1 MFVWWGPGLV
11 NLYNDGYR
19 SVLGAKHPGAQG
31 QGAAECWKEIRD
43 VMGPLAAR
51 AFAGGSWYIEDGLL
65 FLDRHGYLEE
75 CYFNHAFS
83 PVRDESGGVGGIFC
97 VVTETTEKVLDARRL
112 ALPRQLSIR
121 TALDRHVAGGFES
134 IEESLEEYLESLGP
148 DVVVAGDGLE
158 GAACLLELRPDI
170 ALVDRGSPGH

>member
-1 MFVWWGPGLV
+1 MATGRPWAQSLQAPRDKGPPSAGKKSGTSWGLWRPGP
-11 NLYNDGYR
+11 
-19 SVLGAKHPGAQG
+19 SP
-31 QGAAECWKEIRD
+31 
-43 VMGPLAAR
+43 
-51 AFAGGSWYIEDGLL
+51 GGSSYIEDGLL

-75 CYFNHAFS
+75 CYFNYAFS

-112 ALPRQLSIR
+112 ALLRQLSIR
-121 TALDRHVAGGFES
+121 TALDRHVAGAFES
-134 IEESLEEYLESLGP
+134 IEESLEEYLESLGH

-170 ALVDRGSPGH
+170 ALVDVGLPGIDGYEVARGI